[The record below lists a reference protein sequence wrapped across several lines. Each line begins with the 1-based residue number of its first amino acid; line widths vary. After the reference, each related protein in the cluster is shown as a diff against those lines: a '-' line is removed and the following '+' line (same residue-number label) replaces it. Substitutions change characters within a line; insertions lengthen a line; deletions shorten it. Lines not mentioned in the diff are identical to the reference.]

1 MTLVLEVLDP
11 GKGPGQRIPIT
22 VSPFLI
28 GRSET
33 CALRPASATVSPY
46 HCALRFR
53 RGSAFVRDFGGA
65 HGTRVNGQRI
75 QGEVELRDG
84 DRLEVGP
91 LAFRVHLQ
99 AAPPSSPA
107 PAPPPPS
114 QGEERKPP
122 PEQGEGAKTAAAPA
136 GAAAG
141 EGRPRLFLIAAN
153 GDRRGTPAAVAAD
166 LFMIGTAEECQLR
179 PAGAGIGPR
188 HCAVITRDGRKV
200 FVRDL
205 DSGQPTFVN
214 DEVLPAGAEWAL
226 HGGDRLGV
234 GPLDFLVQFRE
245 RPLSQ
250 RDLEEWALSC
260 LDRDAE
266 TGGREFDDDDI
277 WAERRGSY
285 NAAQAAAAVIDRLK
299 ARRGVVKGRLRVS
312 VESSITVVRLND
324 AHLVDEAEIAL
335 VKKELYDTLTRHHL
349 KILLD
354 FKNVRRMSSVAV
366 GMLLQFCEQVLRSG
380 GNLALCRLH
389 PEMLGVLEA
398 LRSAG
403 SLKHFDD
410 KPTALAGSW

>member
-1 MTLVLEVLDP
+1 T
-11 GKGPGQRIPIT
+11 
-22 VSPFLI
+22 
-28 GRSET
+28 
-33 CALRPASATVSPY
+33 
-46 HCALRFR
+46 
-53 RGSAFVRDFGGA
+53 
-65 HGTRVNGQRI
+65 
-75 QGEVELRDG
+75 
-84 DRLEVGP
+84 
-91 LAFRVHLQ
+91 
-99 AAPPSSPA
+99 
-107 PAPPPPS
+107 
-114 QGEERKPP
+114 
-122 PEQGEGAKTAAAPA
+122 KTAASPA
-136 GAAAG
+136 VAAVPTGATTG
-141 EGRPRLFLIAAN
+141 EGRPKLFLIAAN
-153 GDRRGTPAAVAAD
+153 GDGRGTPAAVAVD

-179 PAGAGIGPR
+179 PGGPGIGDR

-214 DEVLPAGAEWAL
+214 NEVLPNGAEWAL

-266 TGGREFDDDDI
+266 TGGREIDDDDI
-277 WAERRGSY
+277 WADRRGAF
-285 NAAQAAAAVIDRLK
+285 NPPHAAAAALGRPK
-299 ARRGVVKGRLRVS
+299 ARRGPVKSPPRGG
-312 VESSITVVRLND
+312 VESSITVIRLND
-324 AHLVDEAEIAL
+324 VHLVDEAEIAL

-389 PEMLGVLEA
+389 PEMLGV
-398 LRSAG
+398 
-403 SLKHFDD
+403 
-410 KPTALAGSW
+410 